1 MPILKIELT
10 RLAANFQHP
19 TSMRNAAR
27 TIDETVTAT
36 VLMAGFLA
44 KQGRPAKEA
53 LERATTLDF
62 GARYVGASLASRTII
77 DGTLARGTIKALAK
91 IETSTSAEA
100 LERIQGSDP
109 VRRYL
114 AKINRALEGGNYT
127 CRFSFT
133 DSSFTLAELGLAA
146 NASFDIP
153 WSGDVVL
160 EPNHWNTASALVT
173 GSGMG
178 MKFITLNMAHDLGTY
193 FELMKATPKALRFR
207 GRGYR
212 NRQALRVIAET
223 TPLPVDPAE
232 ALGELSLAW
241 QSARLDN

>member
-1 MPILKIELT
+1 M
-10 RLAANFQHP
+10 
-19 TSMRNAAR
+19 
-27 TIDETVTAT
+27 
-36 VLMAGFLA
+36 
-44 KQGRPAKEA
+44 
-53 LERATTLDF
+53 
-62 GARYVGASLASRTII
+62 
-77 DGTLARGTIKALAK
+77 
-91 IETSTSAEA
+91 
-100 LERIQGSDP
+100 
-109 VRRYL
+109 
-114 AKINRALEGGNYT
+114 
-127 CRFSFT
+127 
-133 DSSFTLAELGLAA
+133 AA

>member
-1 MPILKIELT
+1 MPILKIELS

-27 TIDETVTAT
+27 TMDETVTAT
-36 VLMAGFLA
+36 VLMAGLLA
-44 KQGRPAKEA
+44 KQGRTAKEA

-62 GARYVGASLASRTII
+62 GARYVGALLASRTII
-77 DGTLARGTIKALAK
+77 EGTFARGIAEALAR

-100 LERIQGSDP
+100 LERIQGSEP

-114 AKINRALEGGNYT
+114 AKINRALENGDYT
-127 CRFSFT
+127 CKFSFA
-133 DSSFTLAELGLAA
+133 DSCFTLAELGLAA
-146 NASFDIP
+146 NATLDIP
-153 WSGDVVL
+153 WAGDVVL
-160 EPNHWNTASALVT
+160 EPNNWNTASALVT

-178 MKFITLNMAHDLGTY
+178 MKLITLNMAHDLSTY

-212 NRQALRVIAET
+212 NRQTLRVIAET
-223 TPLPVDPAE
+223 TPVPVHPADV
-232 ALGELSLAW
+232 LGELSL
-241 QSARLDN
+241 S